1 MGHVRV
7 RRSRLS
13 PLASVLM
20 ILVGVLAFLE
30 VNAYAGLILI
40 VLGIVM
46 YVAYRRLSK
55 RSQSSERITDGMAH

>member
-1 MGHVRV
+1 M
-7 RRSRLS
+7 
-13 PLASVLM
+13 ASVLM